1 MNSAAFCKGFARGD
15 AKDSFSNLIKGNTL
29 FWMAFW
35 MAFKDGLVD
44 KQYVRPP
51 PNSPICGCAEL
62 VPKVS
67 HTDCVEAEE
76 NYMLMVAK

>member
-1 MNSAAFCKGFARGD
+1 
-15 AKDSFSNLIKGNTL
+15 
-29 FWMAFW
+29 

-51 PNSPICGCAEL
+51 PSSL
-62 VPKVS
+62 MPKIS